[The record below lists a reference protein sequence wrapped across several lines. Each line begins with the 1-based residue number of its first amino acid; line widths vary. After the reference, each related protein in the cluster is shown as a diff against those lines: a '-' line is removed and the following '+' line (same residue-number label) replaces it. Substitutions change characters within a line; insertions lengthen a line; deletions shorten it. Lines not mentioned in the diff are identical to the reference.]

1 MMIKPLLAVV
11 SLAAT
16 FALAASV
23 PAALAQTPPP
33 AAAEKPVAPAK
44 KATPAEKA
52 APTEEQ
58 APKGVSI
65 AEKAQKCLKIG
76 DEDRLNCYDA
86 AVKPQPNPNAP
97 PAKGIRD
104 CRYLVDIDERLGC
117 FDGFTVQIPKFT
129 H

>member
-1 MMIKPLLAVV
+1 MMIKPLIAVV

-16 FALAASV
+16 LALAASV
-23 PAALAQTPPP
+23 PPALAQTTTPD
-33 AAAEKPVAPAK
+33 ATEKPVVPK
-44 KATPAEKA
+44 KPKA
-52 APTEEQ
+52 AAAEEQ

-65 AEKAQKCLKIG
+65 AEKAQNCLKIE
-76 DEDRLNCYDA
+76 DETMDRLNCYDA
-86 AVKPQPNPNAP
+86 AVKPQPNPKAP

-117 FDGFTVQIPKFT
+117 FNGFTLQIPKFT